1 MGKKNSIPKKVAGF
15 QVPKMIRKSKPLN
28 AMLAS
33 KTGRDI
39 LGKALLAGAAAAAA
53 VLAEEREDVAS
64 AGKKGAKKGARAV
77 GIAGDAIQ
85 SAAHAAMGVVTDSAR
100 AHLPHQK
107 DGQGQAQLDKKEKKR
122 LEEAQDRPFASTAA
136 H

>member
-1 MGKKNSIPKKVAGF
+1 MAKKNSIPKKVAGF
-15 QVPKMIRKSKPLN
+15 KVPKAIRKSKPLKT
-28 AMLAS
+28 MLAS

-53 VLAEEREDVAS
+53 VLAEERDDVAK
-64 AGKKGAKKGARAV
+64 AGKKGARKGAHAL

-100 AHLPHQK
+100 AYLPHGDEAARK
-107 DGQGQAQLDKKEKKR
+107 DKKKHREDA
-122 LEEAQDRPFASTAA
+122 EDRPFASTAT